1 MIDAEVEVALVV
13 DIDVVIV
20 EIDVEAEV
28 VAVLRVIVGT
38 RVHIYN
44 DSILIEGIAQSE
56 TLLLRPIE

>member
-20 EIDVEAEV
+20 EIGVEAEV

-44 DSILIEGIAQSE
+44 DSILIEGIAQGE